1 MTAREGQGAEPVLP
15 ASDAPAQL
23 AKGAFGWRTL
33 TLFGASFTAAGYF
46 APWSLGLDQAG
57 WAGMLV
63 AFAIVGLFYFCLLQ
77 CLAEMSAAIPSSGG
91 GQAFADEAFG
101 SIAGFAA
108 GAAGVVQ
115 WICSAAA
122 LAVLLGTYVES
133 LVGVSATV
141 VAMAAY
147 ALFVGILL
155 AGAGEAIVLTLVSSL
170 LALAGAML
178 FIWFTARVAGHAAFG
193 ALDVH
198 SIRSGGV
205 WLALPF
211 GVTFFLGLEGV
222 PLAAE
227 EAVDPARDVP
237 RGLHYALA
245 IVALLGSAVL
255 LFGPAGAGLAALRG
269 SSEPILA
276 GLGASGVA
284 APHAAVAAINIAA
297 VAGLGTSLFG
307 SLYACSRLVFAMAR
321 MRELPPILSY
331 LNRRRAPVAALV
343 VPAAISAL
351 LAVSGALDQLIVV
364 MVFCACVSYVLMF
377 ASFIGL
383 RWRRPGLARP
393 YRVRAGAV
401 IALCGIAL
409 GVAIFSSCILADP
422 RWSAVGAGM
431 MAMLLGYRLSRPQAA
446 SRL

>member
-1 MTAREGQGAEPVLP
+1 MTAGEGWSAAQAVP
-15 ASDAPAQL
+15 AGDAPAQL

-91 GQAFADEAFG
+91 GQAFANEAFG

-122 LAVLLGTYVES
+122 LAVLLGTYVQS
-133 LVGVSATV
+133 LIGVSATS
-141 VAMAAY
+141 VAVAAY

-155 AGAGEAIVLTLVSSL
+155 AGAGEAIVLTLISSL
-170 LALAGAML
+170 LALAGAIL
-178 FIWFTARVAGHAAFG
+178 FVWFTARAAAPAAFG

-198 SIRSGGV
+198 SIRTGGV

-245 IVALLGSAVL
+245 IVAMLGCAVL

-276 GLGASGVA
+276 GLAAPGVG

-321 MRELPPILSY
+321 MRELPVTLSY
-331 LNRRRAPVAALV
+331 LNRRQAPVAGLI

-364 MVFCACVSYVLMF
+364 MVFCACVSYVTMF
-377 ASFIGL
+377 AAFIGL
-383 RWRRPGLARP
+383 RRRRPEMARP
-393 YRVRAGAV
+393 YRVRGGATV
-401 IALCGIAL
+401 AICGIAL

-431 MAMLLGYRLSRPQAA
+431 MAILLGYRLMWPR
-446 SRL
+446 RLHR